1 MLLFKKS
8 ILEKVKKLRSSE
20 DSTQLLLEE
29 ISDTFDTLSNEK
41 LDYEEE
47 IEKCNFNLNKHH
59 LEIDDKDAKVE
70 QLAEENNRLEVVLKD
85 KDDEIESLNKIIF
98 DLTSHLEDL
107 VENSDKYSMVKRHLL
122 PD

>member
-1 MLLFKKS
+1 MLQ
-8 ILEKVKKLRSSE
+8 SSE

-29 ISDTFDTLSNEK
+29 IGDTFDTLSNEK

-47 IEKCNFNLNKHH
+47 IEKCNFNLTKHH
-59 LEIDDKDAKVE
+59 LEIDDKDVEAE
-70 QLAEENNRLEVVLKD
+70 QLLSESNRLDLALKD
-85 KDDEIESLNKIIF
+85 KDDEIELLNKIIS

-107 VENSDKYSMVKRHLL
+107 VENSDKYFMVQRYLS